1 VNRSELLR
9 ELERCLADRQLVWF
23 GTRGDDVESAAELRA
38 LSASFSLIS
47 AYTRRTAVKGM
58 ALEDLTGVRMDLDT
72 FDLDTHPRDDAI
84 VVLRQALLRTLARPS
99 VIFAYRPSAFLS
111 AVCFAR
117 KDRCQ
122 YLGLFG
128 GHQQAFEHKPWVESA
143 VARLGL
149 PHVPWTYI
157 ADDDRI
163 EATRFLRD
171 GPIILRRSRTNGGV
185 GIVRLDDQS
194 RLEELWPDE
203 DEAFVSVAPFI
214 DNAVPVNVG
223 GVVWRDGVTVHPASV
238 QLIGIPGCTQRRFG
252 YCGNDFGAVRELGRV
267 TVEAIEQAVV
277 QIGAWLRTSGY
288 LGAFGVDFLVKDG
301 VPLFTE
307 VNPRFQG
314 STHLSCQISVS
325 LDESCV
331 LTEHLGAFL
340 GLAAPPGRPLWDLAV
355 SAEPVAHVVVH
366 SVASTLA
373 KVDPTELVEAALDTG
388 RLSRADVRTRPEL
401 LTEPGGTVAR
411 LTVHNRLTATGFD
424 LVGPLG
430 EIIAAWAG
438 VPSTGSS
445 VVQRGSRVQTVSR
458 LLEDGKLQGEER
470 ANQLPVPRFAC
481 FTGAVHRPQEIPEG
495 THPACR
501 RAAMPGDAARC
512 R

>member
-9 ELERCLADRQLVWF
+9 GLERCLADRQLVWF

-58 ALEDLTGVRMDLDT
+58 SLEDLTGIRIDLDT
-72 FDLDTHPRDDAI
+72 FDLDMHPRDDAI
-84 VVLRQALLRTLARPS
+84 VVLRQALLRTLAKPS
-99 VIFAYRPSAFLS
+99 AIFAYRPSAFLS

-128 GHQQAFEHKPWVESA
+128 GHQSAFEHKPWVESA
-143 VARLGL
+143 VAALGV

-185 GIVRLDDQS
+185 GLAKLDDQS

-223 GVVWRDGVTVHPASV
+223 GVAWRDGITVHPASV
-238 QLIGIPGCTQRRFG
+238 QLIGVPGCTQRRFG
-252 YCGNDFGAVRELGRV
+252 YCGNDFGAVQDLGRA
-267 TVEAIEQAVV
+267 TVEAVEQGVV
-277 QIGAWLRTSGY
+277 KIGEWLCSSGY

-325 LDESCV
+325 LDESCLV
-331 LTEHLGAFL
+331 TEHLGAFF
-340 GLAAPPGRPLWDLAV
+340 GLPAPPRRSLWDFAL
-355 SAEPVAHVVVH
+355 SAQPTAHVVVH
-366 SVASTLA
+366 STASTPA
-373 KVDPTELVEAALDTG
+373 KVDPTDLVEAALNTG
-388 RLSRADVRTRPEL
+388 RLSRADVLTRPEL

-411 LTVHNRLTATGFD
+411 LTVHDRLTVTGFD
-424 LVGPLG
+424 IVGPMRDVVAEWSG
-430 EIIAAWAG
+430 VRSAG
-438 VPSTGSS
+438 DS
-445 VVQRGSRVQTVSR
+445 VARLGSRVQPITK
-458 LLEDGKLQGEER
+458 LLENGQLQGEER
-470 ANQLPVPRFAC
+470 VN
-481 FTGAVHRPQEIPEG
+481 
-495 THPACR
+495 
-501 RAAMPGDAARC
+501 
-512 R
+512 